1 MKIFLVLLMG
11 AFAVLLAMDIYR
23 DIQADRQNPPD
34 LRNRVVGAR
43 LIKEGKSPYFYKWKA
58 ADGVRYYDPSAFDSL
73 SFSNITA
80 TPFFHQ
86 LIAPLAAIPQRQFS
100 RLWLLI
106 QYIMLLTTA
115 ILFFIAAPDNIRKG
129 LVMAVTAFF
138 LLTEGWKMNI
148 QNGQNYLFIPFF
160 ATLFYFILRQQK
172 KPGWAFAAGS
182 IAVCLVLI
190 RPNCIFF
197 FVPFLLLVKDFPRNY
212 LLALF
217 TPLLLLFGWL
227 LLSSQERFLWNDYR
241 RQVTLQI
248 KMHQGMPTPLQHN
261 EMDPGYANWEGLDS
275 SVLNKEMRE
284 HPFYQHSE
292 NGNFFVIINR
302 TFNTKLSLTAIN
314 LMSAISLL
322 LLAGAFYYRKWN
334 ESPGIEEIA
343 IMGFC
348 LYMLSDLFSPVY
360 RHQYY
365 TVQWMFPVFLAL
377 SYFRPSWKWSYLFV
391 WAGLLLN
398 CVNLGFMKMEHT
410 IGEYIW
416 LLCLIALS
424 LTLKTKQPV

>member
-1 MKIFLVLLMG
+1 MFLVLLLG
-11 AFAVLLAMDIYR
+11 VFTVLLVMDIYR
-23 DIQADRQNPPD
+23 DILADKQNPPD

-43 LIKEGKSPYFYKWKA
+43 LIKDGKSPYFYKWKA
-58 ADGVRYYDPSAFDSL
+58 ADGIRYYDPYAIDSFT
-73 SFSNITA
+73 FSNITA
-80 TPFFHQ
+80 TPFFHH
-86 LIAPLAAIPQRQFS
+86 LIAPLAELPQMQLS

-106 QYIMLLTTA
+106 QYFMLLTTA
-115 ILFFIAAPDNIRKG
+115 ILFFSAAPDSVRKG
-129 LVMAVTAFF
+129 LVVAATALF
-138 LLTEGWKMNI
+138 LLTEGWKMSI

-160 ATLFYFILRQQK
+160 ATLFYFALRQNK

-190 RPNCIFF
+190 RPNSIFF
-197 FVPFLLLVKDFPRNY
+197 FVPFLLLVKIFSRNY

-217 TPLLLLFGWL
+217 TPLLLLFAWL
-227 LLSSQERFLWNDYR
+227 ALSRQERFLWDDYR
-241 RQVTLQI
+241 RQVALQI
-248 KMHQGMPTPLQHN
+248 SMHQGIPPALQN
-261 EMDPGYANWEGLDS
+261 KETDPEYAYWEGIDR

-284 HPFYQHSE
+284 HPFQQHSE
-292 NGNFFVIINR
+292 NGNFFVIINKS
-302 TFNTKLSLTAIN
+302 FNTKLSLTTIT

-322 LLAGAFYYRKWN
+322 LLAGVFYYKKWN

-348 LYMLSDLFSPVY
+348 LYMVSDLFSPVY

-365 TVQWMFPVFLAL
+365 TVQWMFPLFLAI
-377 SYFRPSWKWSYLFV
+377 SYFRPSWKWTCLFI

-398 CVNLGFMKMEHT
+398 SLNLGFMKMEHT

-424 LTLKTKQPV
+424 LTAKSKQPV